1 MSADLEKARAFLR
14 QGLRE
19 NGASREEANKRAED
33 SIRRVATKIERGDN
47 PTPGETNL
55 ERFKRK

>member
-1 MSADLEKARAFLR
+1 MSADLERARAFLR

-19 NGASREEANKRAED
+19 SGASREEAAKRAED
-33 SIRRVATKIERGDN
+33 SIRRVATKIERGEN
-47 PTPGETNL
+47 PAPGENKL